1 MNYWNCISARLACN
15 IQSFCSFYT
24 YLCIVL
30 ETDAPAS
37 QMWFNATATTAKNWT
52 CLWRFSNV
60 NGWSELNFGFQN
72 ERGGRNI
79 YKKYIIWNI
88 FHSLGPS
95 ILNICLTDPFG
106 MRFVGCHFQLDCGF
120 WYNTNILAREYSGYF
135 NNKQDK
141 PETLHI
147 FRWWHQQTDE
157 HNMVCCWLMSLYSSV
172 WMCVYCLFGSIR
184 FGSVQWL

>member
-15 IQSFCSFYT
+15 IQSFCSFIYM
-24 YLCIVL
+24 YCLRNWR
-30 ETDAPAS
+30 AS
-37 QMWFNATATTAKNWT
+37 Q
-52 CLWRFSNV
+52 SNV
-60 NGWSELNFGFQN
+60 VQCNSNNNEKLNMSMKVFKCEWMIGTELWIPKRTRRKKYLQ
-72 ERGGRNI
+72 
-79 YKKYIIWNI
+79 KYIIWNI

-106 MRFVGCHFQLDCGF
+106 MRFVGCHFQLDCSF

-135 NNKQDK
+135 NNIQDK